1 MNLSIKA
8 QSISES
14 STLAITALANQ
25 LKSKG
30 INVIGFGAGEPDFDT
45 PEYIKEAAVKAIK
58 EGRTKYTPVSGI
70 PELKEA
76 IVDKFEKDN
85 NLKYKPSQILVSNGA
100 KHSLYNV
107 MQALCNPGDE
117 VIIPT
122 PYWVTYPELVKMAD
136 AIPVYVK
143 CDPEKDFRIDIDDL
157 KAKISG
163 KTKAIIIN
171 SPNNPTGA
179 VYPKE
184 DLKEIAQ
191 LALSH
196 GFYIISDEIYEELI
210 YDGRR
215 HVSIASLSDEVKEK
229 TIVVNGVS
237 KAYAMTGWRIGYA
250 AGPEDVIK
258 IMTNI
263 QSHSTSNP
271 NSIAQYASLAALR
284 GNKDDVFMMRD
295 EFELRR
301 NYMVQRINGI
311 KYLSCNT
318 PHGAFYIMMNIQE
331 LKGRKVNGATISSS
345 EAVAKILLEKA
356 NVAVVPGD
364 GFGTDDF
371 VRLSYATSIK
381 NIKSGL
387 DRIEAFIN
395 SEV

>member
-1 MNLSIKA
+1 MILSRK
-8 QSISES
+8 SLNISES

-25 LKSKG
+25 LKAKG
-30 INVIGFGAGEPDFDT
+30 VNVIGFGAGEPDFDT
-45 PEYIKEAAVKAIK
+45 PDYIKEAAIKAIK
-58 EGRTKYTPVSGI
+58 DGRTKYTPVSGI

-76 IVDKFEKDN
+76 IINKFKIDN
-85 NLKYKPSQILVSNGA
+85 NLEYKTSQVLVSNGA
-100 KHSLYNV
+100 KHSLYNA

-117 VIIPT
+117 VLIPT

-136 AIPVYVK
+136 ATPVFVR
-143 CDPEKDFRIDIDDL
+143 CDHTKDFRLDLDDL
-157 KAKISG
+157 KAKISP

-179 VYPKE
+179 VYPQE
-184 DLKEIAQ
+184 DLEEIAK
-191 LALSH
+191 LAIAH
-196 GFYIISDEIYEELI
+196 DFYIISDEIYEELI
-210 YDGRR
+210 YDGRK
-215 HVSIASLSDEVKEK
+215 HISIASLDREVKDH

-237 KAYAMTGWRIGYA
+237 KAYSMTGWRIGYA
-250 AGPEDVIK
+250 AGPEEVIK
-258 IMTNI
+258 VMTNI
-263 QSHSTSNP
+263 QSHATSNP

-284 GNKDDVFMMRD
+284 GNKDDVYMMRD

-301 NYMVQRINGI
+301 NYMVQRINNI
-311 KYLSCNT
+311 KYLSCNM

-331 LKGRKVNGATISSS
+331 LKGKVIEGNVINSS
-345 EAVAKILLEKA
+345 EDVTKLLLEKA

-381 NIKSGL
+381 NIKNGL
-387 DRIEAFIN
+387 DRIEAFIS

>member
-1 MNLSIKA
+1 MILSKKA
-8 QSISES
+8 LNISES

-45 PEYIKEAAVKAIK
+45 PEYIKEAAIKAIK
-58 EGRTKYTPVSGI
+58 NGYTKYTPVSGI

-76 IVDKFEKDN
+76 IVEKFKKDN
-85 NLKYKPSQILVSNGA
+85 GLEYKTSQVLVSNGA

-136 AIPVYVK
+136 AVPVFVK
-143 CDPEKDFRIDIDDL
+143 CDHTRDFRLDLDDL
-157 KAKISG
+157 ASKIST

-184 DLKEIAQ
+184 DLEKIAE
-191 LALSH
+191 LALSNN
-196 GFYIISDEIYEELI
+196 FYVISDEIYEELI
-210 YDGRR
+210 YDGRK
-215 HVSIASLSDEVKEK
+215 HVSIASLSNEVKDR

-237 KAYAMTGWRIGYA
+237 KAYSMTGWRIGYA
-250 AGPEDVIK
+250 AGPEEVIK
-258 IMTNI
+258 VMTNI

-271 NSIAQYASLAALR
+271 NSIAQYASLAALK
-284 GNKDDVFMMRD
+284 GNKEDVYLMRD

-301 NYMVQRINGI
+301 NYMVQRINNI
-311 KYLSCNT
+311 RYLSCNM
-318 PHGAFYIMMNIQE
+318 PHGAFYVMMNIQQ
-331 LKGRKVNGATISSS
+331 LKGKTIEGNLVNSS
-345 EAVAKILLEKA
+345 EDVTKLLLEKA

-381 NIKSGL
+381 NIKNGL

-395 SEV
+395 LEV